1 MSSQFKWDVRY
12 LNLAKLVSTWS
23 KDPSTKCGAVIVN
36 QRNEIVSVGFNGLPK
51 FVTDS
56 EERLTNRDIKLKMII
71 HAERNAIIF
80 AKQDLKDC
88 TIYTYPMMACSE
100 CAAMII
106 QAGFLRH
113 VSMLSV
119 NKHWQD
125 SWKIASEMFDESGMV
140 VDIYTKSE
148 LENENV
154 TQ

>member
-1 MSSQFKWDVRY
+1 MSNQHKWDMRY

-36 QRNEIVSVGFNGLPK
+36 QHNEIISVGFNGLPK
-51 FVTDS
+51 LVTDN

-80 AKQDLKDC
+80 AKKDLRNC

-106 QAGFLRH
+106 QAGFSRH
-113 VSMLSV
+113 VSMLSP

-125 SWKIASEMFDESGMV
+125 SWKIAGEMFDEAGMI

-154 TQ
+154 D